1 MAVNHPKAHHPE
13 PDHPASNHR
22 ESHHPQPIHPRVA
35 DLVRKLTPELH
46 DDFEERAAIMEFDA
60 QLSRDH
66 AEALALLDVLGRHPE
81 ALSSVRAFQITRHGA
96 TRFLLGTTERMTEE
110 RLVALGYAVSVS
122 ADLEDV
128 LTRHFDG
135 LAVLHAA
142 RNPPD

>member
-1 MAVNHPKAHHPE
+1 MTVKPPKAHQPE
-13 PDHPASNHR
+13 SDHL
-22 ESHHPQPIHPRVA
+22 QPIHPLVA
-35 DLVRKLTPELH
+35 DLVRKLTPSLR

-81 ALSSVRAFQITRHGA
+81 ALTPVRAFQISRHGA
-96 TRFLLGTTERMTEE
+96 TRFLLGTTKRMTEE

-142 RNPPD
+142 RNPPG